1 MSKRYPCYYSSAAL
15 MSMMAS
21 FQCVILSLCMER
33 KWSQWKLGWNLMLL
47 TVAYTGIVIAGLVV
61 ILIAWCVQ
69 MRGPVF
75 VANFNPLSLLLTAIM
90 GYLML
95 EEKLHLGS
103 ILGAGLIVCGLYMVL
118 WGKGRE
124 MKERSQLVTTKSSPK
139 SEVVAVV
146 TDGDQP
152 TLNTFSNE
160 DPLPKEQRD
169 QNKLEESEKHNKN
182 TNL

>member
-1 MSKRYPCYYSSAAL
+1 
-15 MSMMAS
+15 
-21 FQCVILSLCMER
+21 
-33 KWSQWKLGWNLMLL
+33 
-47 TVAYTGIVIAGLVV
+47 
-61 ILIAWCVQ
+61 